1 MVFDVERHLS
11 SEVIE
16 FVENFFVL
24 LGRDHM
30 MVEPSSHRDEKEY
43 APEGDILGSENVCD
57 IPNFFLVELG
67 NGGIDLDFQAD
78 LPCIPNRVHGPN
90 EAAIHAAE
98 SIVIFTIVAV
108 QADSEADQ
116 ARLLH
121 SADRWARH
129 FPGASRHHRHAQTDF
144 GPVTDYVENVGTLE
158 GVSPGDDEK
167 NGPESS
173 GLIEKGKSFF
183 GGQFSCISAG
193 AGLGTA
199 MEAGEGAGLRHFPNN
214 EEGGAVEIDRSEIG
228 FWSRSLRRQGMGWQS
243 TQWEIHRIRFLG

>member
-1 MVFDVERHLS
+1 VDASVLKRSLRAIQRQALHRDAPEMLSGGGFDVERHLS

-108 QADSEADQ
+108 QADGEADQ
-116 ARLLH
+116 A
-121 SADRWARH
+121 
-129 FPGASRHHRHAQTDF
+129 ASFIRRI
-144 GPVTDYVENVGTLE
+144 VGRVIFRVPA
-158 GVSPGDDEK
+158 GIIVMRKP
-167 NGPESS
+167 
-173 GLIEKGKSFF
+173 
-183 GGQFSCISAG
+183 ISA
-193 AGLGTA
+193 
-199 MEAGEGAGLRHFPNN
+199 P
-214 EEGGAVEIDRSEIG
+214 
-228 FWSRSLRRQGMGWQS
+228 
-243 TQWEIHRIRFLG
+243 